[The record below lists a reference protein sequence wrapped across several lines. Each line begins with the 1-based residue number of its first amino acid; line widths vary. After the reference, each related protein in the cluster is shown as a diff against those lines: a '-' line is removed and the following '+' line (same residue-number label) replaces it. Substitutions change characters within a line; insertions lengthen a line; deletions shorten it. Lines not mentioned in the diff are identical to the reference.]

1 MKRIFHPHITPVAK
15 AALVL
20 FVLLAVYYFWTRQPL
35 FGLIATLVAVL
46 ATDRALH
53 TTYVFVQN
61 SSGVEEPFTQ
71 PRHPCFGHRENNTY
85 AHSLRS

>member
-46 ATDRALH
+46 ATDRVLH
-53 TTYVFVQN
+53 N
-61 SSGVEEPFTQ
+61 PWSPFTQ
-71 PRHPCFGHRENNTY
+71 PCHSCFGHRENNTY